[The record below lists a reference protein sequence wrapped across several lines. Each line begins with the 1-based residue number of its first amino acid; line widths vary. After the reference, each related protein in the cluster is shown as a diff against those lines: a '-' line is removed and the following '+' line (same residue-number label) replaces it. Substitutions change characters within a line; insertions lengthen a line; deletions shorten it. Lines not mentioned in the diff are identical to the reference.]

1 MSSDDTQRHHP
12 IDTWFYKY
20 TFAQIQIIEEEKK
33 KLIACRRIDI
43 N

>member
-20 TFAQIQIIEEEKK
+20 TFAQIKIIEEEKK
-33 KLIACRRIDI
+33 NSLRAVESI
-43 N
+43 